1 MDGVDAAL
9 VRLTHDGIQLLAF
22 AETPYPDELREA
34 LEDVVRRETLT
45 LERFGSLNVQ
55 VGQSF
60 AQAALALLSSSGISP
75 AEVIAIGS
83 HGQTLLHKPQAN
95 PAFSLQIGDPS
106 CIAYATGIVTV
117 ADFRSKDIAA
127 HGQGAPLVP
136 AFHQFAWGGGD
147 SGLAV
152 LNIGGIANVT
162 LFPESAPVLGFDT
175 GPGNTLLDLW
185 IRRHRHE
192 PFDRDGSWGRSGTP
206 DAELLMACLD
216 DKYFRQA
223 APKSSGR
230 DYFNLDWLR
239 HRLPNATRPQLE
251 PCDVQ
256 ATLAHVTARSIA
268 QAIAQHLPVCRRLA
282 VCGGGAK
289 NGFLMELL
297 GALLPSASVQSTD
310 ALGLPASAV
319 EACAFAWLA
328 ARRLGGES
336 GNIPSVT
343 GAQRALV
350 LGGIYAPA

>member
-9 VRLTHDGIQLLAF
+9 VRLTHDGITLLAF

-34 LEDVVRRETLT
+34 LEDAVRQETLT
-45 LERFGSLNVQ
+45 LESFGSLNVQ
-55 VGQSF
+55 VGQAF

-192 PFDRDGSWGRSGTP
+192 SFDLDGSWGRSGTP
-206 DAELLMACLD
+206 NAELLMACLD
-216 DKYFRQA
+216 DKYFRQP

-239 HRLPNATRPQLE
+239 RRLPNATRPQVE

-256 ATLAHVTARSIA
+256 ATLAHVTARSITE
-268 QAIAQHLPVCRRLA
+268 AIEQHLPACRRLA

-297 GALLPSASVQSTD
+297 GALLPGASVQSTD

-328 ARRLGGES
+328 ARRLGGEP